1 MVFTAS
7 IFTKLMRLVSGIEG
21 KSKISFTAHSKVLL
35 SSHRY
40 SQTYVGSAILCGDR
54 YAISCHIDQETLKLL
69 VEFRLNFKY
78 DSLRRFS

>member
-1 MVFTAS
+1 
-7 IFTKLMRLVSGIEG
+7 MRLVIGIEG
-21 KSKISFTAHSKVLL
+21 TGKMSFTPHSKQLL

-40 SQTYVGSAILCGDR
+40 SQTYVGSAVLCGDR

-69 VEFRLNFKY
+69 VEFSLNFKY